1 MKKSNKDFDAIV
13 VKIRK
18 NIHGDFLYSEKWET
32 DNYDLCDNSSS
43 YGYDPEDFVELNDF
57 LMTIS
62 PSLPFSDYLQ
72 INNMIKLE
80 KKEVVDCSTIWIE
93 NRWKINFNDLLSFL
107 EIKGYIK
114 KKDFSYLLED
124 KFRKVI
130 YKDIDAIINDL
141 PNEIKEKIDDGILYS
156 SPFTISY
163 YHYHD
168 NIAADEKYIEF
179 EDWQDYD
186 NIKTFPEFDQFIQEI
201 VPNIKFE
208 DYVYLKGF
216 VSLREL
222 ETSESE
228 DEYITKISSKYRFR
242 VNIKNVIAY
251 LRRNMNYYV

>member
-1 MKKSNKDFDAIV
+1 MKKENKDINSIF

-18 NIHGDFLYSEKWET
+18 NIDGEFLHSEKWTT
-32 DNYDLCDNSSS
+32 DDVDSDYNLSSDSDNAK
-43 YGYDPEDFVELNDF
+43 DFVELHEL
-57 LMTIS
+57 LMGIS
-62 PSLPFSDYLQ
+62 PTLSFADYLK
-72 INNMIKLE
+72 INNMIKLN
-80 KKEVVDCSTIWIE
+80 KKRVGDYYDRYTE
-93 NRWKINFNDLLSFL
+93 NNWVINLNDLLSFL

-163 YHYHD
+163 YHHHD
-168 NIAADEKYIEF
+168 NVADDEKYVEF

-186 NIKTFPEFDQFIQEI
+186 NIKTFHEFDQFIQEI

-208 DYVYLKGF
+208 DYLSLKGLT
-216 VSLREL
+216 SLREL
-222 ETSESE
+222 ETSELE
-228 DEYITKISSKYRFR
+228 DEYITKVSSKYCFR
-242 VNIKNVIAY
+242 VNIKNVIAR
-251 LRRNMNYYV
+251 LRREMNYYV

>member
-18 NIHGDFLYSEKWET
+18 NINGEFLYSEKWIT
-32 DNYDLCDNSSS
+32 DNFDFEYNSLESN
-43 YGYDPEDFVELNDF
+43 DPKDFVELHD
-57 LMTIS
+57 LLIELS
-62 PSLPFSDYLQ
+62 PSLSFSDYLQ
-72 INNMIKLE
+72 INEMIKLE
-80 KKEVVDCSTIWIE
+80 KKRIGDDDSRCTV
-93 NRWKINFNDLLSFL
+93 NRWKINLNDLLSFL

-114 KKDFSYLLED
+114 KENFSYLLED

-141 PNEIKEKIDDGILYS
+141 PNEIKKKIDDGILYS
-156 SPFTISY
+156 TPFTISY
-163 YHYHD
+163 YHHHD
-168 NIAADEKYIEF
+168 NVADDEKYVEF
-179 EDWQDYD
+179 EDWQDYE
-186 NIKTFPEFDQFIQEI
+186 NIKTFPEFDQFIEEL

-208 DYVYLKGF
+208 DYLYLKGF

>member
-1 MKKSNKDFDAIV
+1 MNKENKDINSIF

-18 NIHGDFLYSEKWET
+18 NIDGEFLCSQKWET
-32 DNYDLCDNSSS
+32 DNYDSCDKSSS
-43 YGYDPEDFVELNDF
+43 CSSNPEDFVELNDF
-57 LMTIS
+57 LMAIS

-80 KKEVVDCSTIWIE
+80 KKRVGDDDSRWTV
-93 NRWKINFNDLLSFL
+93 NRWRINLNDLLSFL
-107 EIKGYIK
+107 EIKRYIK
-114 KKDFSYLLED
+114 EEDFSYLLED

-130 YKDIDAIINDL
+130 YKDIDEIVDGL

-163 YHYHD
+163 YHHHD
-168 NIAADEKYIEF
+168 NVAADEKYIEF

-216 VSLREL
+216 ISLREL

-228 DEYITKISSKYRFR
+228 HEYRTKISSKYRFR

-251 LRRNMNYYV
+251 LRREMNYYV

>member
-1 MKKSNKDFDAIV
+1 MEKSNKDFDAIF

-18 NIHGDFLYSEKWET
+18 KIHGDFLYSEKW
-32 DNYDLCDNSSS
+32 SSDDVDS
-43 YGYDPEDFVELNDF
+43 DYNLSSDSDDAKDFVELYEL
-57 LMTIS
+57 LMGIS
-62 PSLPFSDYLQ
+62 PTLSFADYLE
-72 INNMIKLE
+72 INNMIKLN
-80 KKEVVDCSTIWIE
+80 KKRVGDYYDRYTE
-93 NRWKINFNDLLSFL
+93 NNWVINLNDLLSFL

-130 YKDIDAIINDL
+130 YKDVDAIINDL

-168 NIAADEKYIEF
+168 NIADDEKIIEF
-179 EDWQDYD
+179 ECFYDYE
-186 NIKTFPEFDQFIQEI
+186 NVKNFTEFDQFIKEI

-208 DYVYLKGF
+208 DYLSLKRL

-228 DEYITKISSKYRFR
+228 DEYITKLSNKYCFR
-242 VNIKNVIAY
+242 VNIKNVIAR
-251 LRRNMNYYV
+251 LRREMNYYI

>member
-1 MKKSNKDFDAIV
+1 
-13 VKIRK
+13 
-18 NIHGDFLYSEKWET
+18 
-32 DNYDLCDNSSS
+32 
-43 YGYDPEDFVELNDF
+43 
-57 LMTIS
+57 
-62 PSLPFSDYLQ
+62 
-72 INNMIKLE
+72 MIKLE
-80 KKEVVDCSTIWIE
+80 KKRVGDDDSRWTV
-93 NRWKINFNDLLSFL
+93 NRWRINLNDLLSFL

-114 KKDFSYLLED
+114 KENFSYLLEN

-130 YKDIDAIINDL
+130 YKDIDEIVDGL

-156 SPFTISY
+156 TPFTISY
-163 YHYHD
+163 YHHHD
-168 NIAADEKYIEF
+168 NVAADEKYIEF

-208 DYVYLKGF
+208 DYLYLKGF

-251 LRRNMNYYV
+251 LRREMNYYV

>member
-1 MKKSNKDFDAIV
+1 MEKENKDINSIF

-18 NIHGDFLYSEKWET
+18 NIDGEFLYSEKWTT
-32 DNYDLCDNSSS
+32 DDVDSDYNLSSDSDNAK
-43 YGYDPEDFVELNDF
+43 DFVELHEL
-57 LMTIS
+57 LMEIS
-62 PSLPFSDYLQ
+62 PTLSFADYLK
-72 INNMIKLE
+72 INNMIKLN
-80 KKEVVDCSTIWIE
+80 KKRVGDYYDRYTE
-93 NRWKINFNDLLSFL
+93 NNWVINLNDLLSFL

-130 YKDIDAIINDL
+130 YKDIDAIISEL
-141 PNEIKEKIDDGILYS
+141 PLEIKEKIDDGILYS

-163 YHYHD
+163 YHHHD
-168 NIAADEKYIEF
+168 NVADDEKYVEF
-179 EDWQDYD
+179 EDWQDYE
-186 NIKTFPEFDQFIQEI
+186 NIKTFPEFDQFIEEL

-208 DYVYLKGF
+208 DYLYLKGF

>member
-1 MKKSNKDFDAIV
+1 MEKENKDINSIFI
-13 VKIRK
+13 KIRK
-18 NIHGDFLYSEKWET
+18 NIHGDFLYSEKWSS
-32 DNYDLCDNSSS
+32 DNIDSDYNLSSDS
-43 YGYDPEDFVELNDF
+43 DDTKDFEELHEL
-57 LMTIS
+57 LMGIS
-62 PSLPFSDYLQ
+62 PTLSFADYLK
-72 INNMIKLE
+72 INNMIKLN
-80 KKEVVDCSTIWIE
+80 KKRVGDYYDRYTE
-93 NRWKINFNDLLSFL
+93 NNWVINLNDLLSFL

-130 YKDIDAIINDL
+130 YKDIDAIISEL
-141 PNEIKEKIDDGILYS
+141 PNEIKEKIDDWILYS

-163 YHYHD
+163 YHHHD
-168 NIAADEKYIEF
+168 NVADDEKYVEF

-208 DYVYLKGF
+208 DYLYLKGF

-222 ETSESE
+222 ETSELE
-228 DEYITKISSKYRFR
+228 DEYRTKVSSKYCFR

-251 LRRNMNYYV
+251 LRREMNYYI